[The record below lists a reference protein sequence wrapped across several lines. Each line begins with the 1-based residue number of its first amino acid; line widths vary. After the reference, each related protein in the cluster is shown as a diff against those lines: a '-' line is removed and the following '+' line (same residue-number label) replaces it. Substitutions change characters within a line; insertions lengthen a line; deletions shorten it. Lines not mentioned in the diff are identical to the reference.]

1 MSYFEQILDGNIP
14 LSVIESV
21 EGFQNEA
28 RMATR
33 FPHVQ
38 IKRGNKHPYPGVL
51 AMLASDYANHV
62 TTSMALKRADLVRGV
77 RALLTSATN
86 DALSRNK
93 IDIVK
98 LGDMDA
104 SKLSEVDKAMIK
116 KVTSQVSADLSKSL
130 LKGVEG
136 LNFPSD
142 NKEILINIMH
152 LTGLTNKSTK
162 DIVDITK
169 KLGLLLELH
178 PSFTPDI
185 MINIIDSLKNKLNPA
200 AIKKCKD
207 KLVLECLF
215 DDQFINSMAENT
227 IDVLDNILGN
237 MMRTTKHGK
246 VCKFYAL
253 SIDISRTLAFPA
265 SPSSPKVERFDDL
278 YFEESF
284 ANDSCADG
292 SCADGSC
299 ADGSCVDGSE
309 ERFANESC
317 VDGSCVDGSQ
327 VEHFI
332 SSGFGFI
339 DKYSHL
345 YGAQALEREDFGVD
359 IGNTKNIKNKKSM
372 QDIAEIEKKIDQ
384 SKVIEGAASFVTK
397 AVNSAASSNKA
408 DLMKSLSASNR
419 LNISSAKSSSGGFTL
434 TGIKQV
440 VDIKSKTDATFVQK
454 IANKITTDISNSMK
468 DQISTSTKQLAD
480 SVQKAKE
487 NNKTATN
494 VGDAVVGVVDS
505 LGKTAGGAVKDIVG
519 GIKDLYSASIGN
531 STNDEKSEEMMKVL
545 KEKYSLD
552 QSFKQK
558 NKKDVSSDFKS
569 ALSSENLAKCAN
581 EASAK
586 NDLDI
591 GKVDV
596 KGDILIS
603 NIQQDA
609 LINDVMNCAFNQ
621 EVTNEIATKLV
632 NSYDS
637 MIQEMIENVDK
648 KLSDTQIAKVQG
660 DIYAAGVAGA
670 GMLQAAGE
678 AAGKTLESA
687 GKGLESAGKGAAI
700 AAEGAGKGLEL
711 AGKGAA
717 VAAEGAGK
725 AAAAVASSLTM
736 PLIALAVIGIIG
748 LAVYFLVFKKKS
760 PIGQALE
767 GAITNAAAPA
777 PAVIPQAGG
786 VDILEFVN
794 QLSETPVFRK

>member
-1 MSYFEQILDGNIP
+1 
-14 LSVIESV
+14 
-21 EGFQNEA
+21 
-28 RMATR
+28 
-33 FPHVQ
+33 
-38 IKRGNKHPYPGVL
+38 
-51 AMLASDYANHV
+51 
-62 TTSMALKRADLVRGV
+62 
-77 RALLTSATN
+77 
-86 DALSRNK
+86 
-93 IDIVK
+93 
-98 LGDMDA
+98 
-104 SKLSEVDKAMIK
+104 
-116 KVTSQVSADLSKSL
+116 
-130 LKGVEG
+130 
-136 LNFPSD
+136 
-142 NKEILINIMH
+142 MH

-227 IDVLDNILGN
+227 IDVLDNVLGN

-292 SCADGSC
+292 SCADGSCADGSCVDGSEERFANDSCADGSCVDGSC

-408 DLMKSLSASNR
+408 ELMKSLSASNR

-454 IANKITTDISNSMK
+454 IANKITTDISNNMK

-487 NNKTATN
+487 DNKTATN

-586 NDLDI
+586 NDFDI

-736 PLIALAVIGIIG
+736 PLIALAVIGIVG

-767 GAITNAAAPA
+767 SAITNAAAPA
-777 PAVIPQAGG
+777 PAVIPQTGG
-786 VDILEFVN
+786 LDLLEFVN
-794 QLSETPVFRK
+794 QLSDTPVFRK